1 MARNKNSRGSG
12 KFIKTGRGVI
22 NNPSKGNPTTIF
34 TQVKLSNK
42 SMK

>member
-1 MARNKNSRGSG
+1 MARNKNRGSG
-12 KFIKTGRGVI
+12 KFIKTGAGVI
-22 NNPSKGNPTTIF
+22 KNPAKGNPTTIF